1 MHGLWSPEA
10 YRDVG
15 ERNWEAH
22 FVEDEALE
30 VHIKRGEFVPIY
42 VHSDGSPVIE
52 ARVAPSSLPLT

>member
-10 YRDVG
+10 YREVG

-42 VHSDGSPVIE
+42 VHSNGSPVI
-52 ARVAPSSLPLT
+52 